1 MLAYSC
7 KCAHCVLL
15 TPTFSQVKSSGEKGW
30 TNISNYFKQLTTGG
44 DEEEEEREGEGEEE
58 GKGEEGESGSR
69 DRNDSWKEEGWGDD
83 WGDMQGY
90 GGHKKQPVDVT
101 EGEQNRDWLTGGDS
115 SRDFKEQDSIGGG
128 KKPTSSVA
136 VIAVGKKAGQSSTED
151 EDLIDW
157 SEADGWG
164 SWGTTAPSTTKSKS
178 GKTGKAD

>member
-1 MLAYSC
+1 MLGYSC
-7 KCAHCVLL
+7 RCAHCVLL
-15 TPTFSQVKSSGEKGW
+15 TLTFSQVKTSGEKGW
-30 TNISNYFKQLTTGG
+30 TNISNYFKQLTTAD
-44 DEEEEEREGEGEEE
+44 DEEEEEGEGEKEWEE
-58 GKGEEGESGSR
+58 EEGESGSR

-101 EGEQNRDWLTGGDS
+101 EGEQNRDWLTGEDS
-115 SRDFKEQDSIGGG
+115 SWGSKEQDSRSGE
-128 KKPTSSVA
+128 KPTSSAA

-164 SWGTTAPSTTKSKS
+164 SWGTAAPSTTKSKS